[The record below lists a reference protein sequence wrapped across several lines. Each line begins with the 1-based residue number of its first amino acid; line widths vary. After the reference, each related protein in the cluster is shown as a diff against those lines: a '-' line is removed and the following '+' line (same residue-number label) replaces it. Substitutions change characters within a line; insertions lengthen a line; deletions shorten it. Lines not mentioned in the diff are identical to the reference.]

1 MQLPEVPAYQ
11 LAFAT
16 LLCAVLTDGK
26 WMQVAERQRLPSGN
40 STVSWCSYVNSP
52 FLDVFDRQIIE
63 LNGPTS

>member
-40 STVSWCSYVNSP
+40 LTV
-52 FLDVFDRQIIE
+52 FLVFLCKLTVFDCF
-63 LNGPTS
+63 